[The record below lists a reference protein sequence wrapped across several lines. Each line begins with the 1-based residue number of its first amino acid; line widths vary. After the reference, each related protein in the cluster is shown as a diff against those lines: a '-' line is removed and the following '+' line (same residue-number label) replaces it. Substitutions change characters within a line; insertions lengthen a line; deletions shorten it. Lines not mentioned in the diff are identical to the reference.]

1 MLWRFPKNAGENMG
15 SIQGGLAM
23 NDGGLLLV
31 PSTSWQLYAVQTDAR
46 GLGEVSWPRY
56 AYNSQNT
63 SGMSYIP
70 SSLSITMKN
79 APHIVRM
86 EGGKV
91 TLEVEATGGVKPY
104 TYQWMRGGFP
114 VAGANE
120 STCTIENL
128 EVEDEGEYYV
138 IVRDS
143 FRPHP
148 KVLTSNTTKIEVN
161 STRTGEKRWTI
172 YDSFGLSLA
181 IDGYG
186 YLYAISK
193 SGTLRRLLIESGE
206 AAYVLPTKN
215 SYGTPV
221 IYQSHEESPIL
232 LTFNET
238 TDRITA
244 FDANRFD
251 KLWEEALY
259 SFEFGNFGVVGD
271 TVMAIR
277 REMIYSLN
285 CADGKRG
292 KGLFSNII
300 ALPLEFSM
308 TGPGNALYFG
318 TENKEIVA
326 LYIDPVGALRW
337 RYSTVGRVVSPI
349 AIDSDSTIYFTD
361 DLGHFYAIDAGG
373 KKKWTYD
380 LTEGKKVDLKGATA
394 SPVVSSGGFV
404 YVAANNGKIFAFDRS
419 GKRKWIFQANG
430 SVYST
435 PVLGN
440 DDRIYICTSSGT
452 VHALNSITGVEEWK
466 YSLGNYRI
474 LGSPVL
480 YEGKLLVG
488 SEPLDE
494 KGTGKLVAINVSST
508 GLDSGPWPKYR
519 QNNMNTAAID

>member
-31 PSTSWQLYAVQTDAR
+31 PSTNWQLYAVQTDAR

-63 SGMSYIP
+63 SGISYIP

-79 APHIVRM
+79 APHILRM
-86 EGGKV
+86 EGEKV
-91 TLEVEATGGVKPY
+91 TLEVEAAGGVKPY

-128 EVEDEGEYYV
+128 EVEDEGEYY
-138 IVRDS
+138 
-143 FRPHP
+143 
-148 KVLTSNTTKIEVN
+148 
-161 STRTGEKRWTI
+161 
-172 YDSFGLSLA
+172 A
-181 IDGYG
+181 
-186 YLYAISK
+186 
-193 SGTLRRLLIESGE
+193 
-206 AAYVLPTKN
+206 
-215 SYGTPV
+215 

-318 TENKEIVA
+318 TENKEVVA

-349 AIDSDSTIYFTD
+349 AIDCDSTIYFTD
-361 DLGHFYAIDAGG
+361 DIDHFYAIDAGG